1 MRKKNLCLANE
12 GIIFCADMDSLPIC
26 VETFFSTLLAISI
39 QSLIVQNLLFRL
51 FIDGKSSLLTNESN
65 KPEISGMPGK
75 HWVRAPF
82 TFRTAASVSCY

>member
-1 MRKKNLCLANE
+1 MLIWTHYQFVWKCFLL
-12 GIIFCADMDSLPIC
+12 
-26 VETFFSTLLAISI
+26 VSTLLAISI
-39 QSLIVQNLLFRL
+39 QSLIAKNLLFRL

-82 TFRTAASVSCY
+82 TFRTVASVSCY

>member
-1 MRKKNLCLANE
+1 MRGLFSVLIWTHYQFVWKR
-12 GIIFCADMDSLPIC
+12 FSL
-26 VETFFSTLLAISI
+26 VSTLLAISI
-39 QSLIVQNLLFRL
+39 LIAKNLLFRL

-82 TFRTAASVSCY
+82 TFRTVASVSCY

>member
-1 MRKKNLCLANE
+1 MLIWTHYQFVWKR
-12 GIIFCADMDSLPIC
+12 FSL
-26 VETFFSTLLAISI
+26 VSTLLAISI
-39 QSLIVQNLLFRL
+39 FIAKNLLFRL

-82 TFRTAASVSCY
+82 TFRTVASVSCY